1 MGYKFLEDIAIADI
15 AFEATG
21 KDLNEL
27 FKSAA
32 EALVVSMCNIKKVK
46 PNIRKDI
53 SLTKE
58 TLEELLFGF
67 LNELVY
73 LKDAESLLFSKF
85 LVHVRGKSLKAE
97 IYGEKIDPK
106 IHELDNDV
114 KAVTLHGF
122 KVEKTKGGWRT
133 KIILDV

>member
-27 FKSAA
+27 FESAA
-32 EALVVSMCNIKKVK
+32 VALESSMANIGKVK
-46 PNIRKDI
+46 PKIKKEINL
-53 SLTKE
+53 SKE

-73 LKDAESLLFSKF
+73 LKDAEHLLFSKF
-85 LVHVRGKSLKAE
+85 TVKVGEKKLAAE
-97 IYGEKIDPK
+97 VFGEKIDSK
-106 IHELDNDV
+106 VHELDNDV
-114 KAVTLHGF
+114 KAVTFHDF
-122 KVEKTKGGWRT
+122 KVERTRNGWKTT
-133 KIILDV
+133 IILDV